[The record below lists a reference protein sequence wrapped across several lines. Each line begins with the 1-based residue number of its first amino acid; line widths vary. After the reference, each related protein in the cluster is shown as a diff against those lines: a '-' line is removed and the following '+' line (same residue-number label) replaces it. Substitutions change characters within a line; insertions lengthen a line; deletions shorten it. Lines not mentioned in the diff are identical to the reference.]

1 MNKNI
6 TWITA
11 LIGALLAAPLMAQA
25 PAGGRAGAA
34 GASGGGR
41 GRAGGGRAGGGRA
54 GGFPQ
59 YTRELPS
66 QDVLARGKSLYDANC
81 ASCHASDLRGVLAKN
96 GSNLMRSTETFSDK
110 QGELIAASLAKHN
123 PPVNLP
129 ADDVLAISG
138 YIHSIQATMGAQGS
152 PPGRNPVGLTY
163 NVLVGDPKAGATEFG
178 QLCASCH
185 SVTGDLKGIGTKYD
199 DPKTLQ
205 NTWVSGGGGG
215 GRGGRGG
222 GGGEQATVT
231 LADGQKLEGRLVRK
245 DDFLVVLMLPDG
257 TRRSFVRDNGVPK
270 VDVKDPQEAH
280 KNMILLMDD
289 PDNKNMHDIT
299 AYLATIK

>member
-1 MNKNI
+1 MNRNI
-6 TWITA
+6 AIIAA
-11 LIGALLAAPLMAQA
+11 LGGALLTVQLMAQA
-25 PAGGRAGAA
+25 PAGGGRAGAA

-41 GRAGGGRAGGGRA
+41 GRAGGGRAG

-81 ASCHASDLRGVLAKN
+81 ASCHAPDLRGVLAKN
-96 GSNLMRSTETFSDK
+96 GANLMRSTETFSDQ

-129 ADDVLAISG
+129 ADDTMAISG

-163 NVLVGDPKAGATEFG
+163 NVLVGDPQAGATAFAK
-178 QLCASCH
+178 LCSNCH
-185 SVTGDLKGIGTKYD
+185 SVTGDLKGIGAKYD

-215 GRGGRGG
+215 RGGRGG
-222 GGGEQATVT
+222 GRPVSAQ
-231 LADGQKLEGRLVRK
+231 
-245 DDFLVVLMLPDG
+245 
-257 TRRSFVRDNGVPK
+257 RRFPCGSDAARRH
-270 VDVKDPQEAH
+270 A
-280 KNMILLMDD
+280 
-289 PDNKNMHDIT
+289 
-299 AYLATIK
+299 